1 MATIRYRQRGVKKLW
16 HYEIRDE
23 SGKSLAYQG
32 GFKTKRMAQLVGSP
46 IFQEIQNG
54 SKLNPEMTL
63 PNLYA
68 YWLDVKIN
76 NKNLEIATFRKY
88 SYYKNV
94 IQENFDIPIKN
105 IKTSQY
111 QQKMNEL
118 GEKVSYDVL
127 QRINSVIHKSIQ
139 LAKSDKVLVDD
150 FTLGVDLNTQ
160 KKSKL
165 IEDKYLHST
174 SDIMKL
180 QGELR
185 QRLNYKKSVVPY
197 VLYFLLSTGMR
208 YGEMIALTWND
219 INFEDEII
227 HTYRRFNTSPKIWKF
242 VAPKTNIS
250 IRDIPLNENDIKVLK
265 GLKKVQELSNAE
277 LEIKNKYNLVFQHY
291 GLSHD
296 VPSTV
301 SSNKALRK
309 ILEDTKIR
317 PYNLSVYGLRHTRAS
332 YLIHSGIP
340 VDICAKVLGH
350 TVLQFEKTYRHL
362 LVEKR
367 DEGFD
372 AIRKLEILL

>member
-16 HYEIRDE
+16 HFEIRDE
-23 SGKSLAYQG
+23 SGKSIAYQG
-32 GFKTKRMAQLVGSP
+32 GFKTKRMAQLTGSP

-63 PNLYA
+63 PNLYD
-68 YWLDVKIN
+68 YWFDIKIN
-76 NKNLEIATFRKY
+76 SKDLEIATFRKY
-88 SYYKNV
+88 SYYKQI
-94 IQENFDIPIKN
+94 IQENFDIP
-105 IKTSQY
+105 
-111 QQKMNEL
+111 
-118 GEKVSYDVL
+118 
-127 QRINSVIHKSIQ
+127 
-139 LAKSDKVLVDD
+139 
-150 FTLGVDLNTQ
+150 
-160 KKSKL
+160 
-165 IEDKYLHST
+165 ST
-174 SDIMKL
+174 SDILKL

-197 VLYFLLSTGMR
+197 VLYILLSTGMR
-208 YGEMIALTWND
+208 YGEVIALTWND
-219 INFEDEII
+219 VNFEDEII

-250 IRDIPLNENDIKVLK
+250 IRDIPLNKNDIQVLK
-265 GLKKVQELSNAE
+265 GLKKVQESSNSE
-277 LEIKNKYNLVFQHY
+277 LGIKNKNNLIFQHY
-291 GLSHD
+291 GLTHD

-309 ILEDTKIR
+309 ILNDTKIK

-362 LVEKR
+362 LSEKR
-367 DEGFD
+367 DEGFE
-372 AIRKLEILL
+372 AIRKIL

>member
-16 HYEIRDE
+16 HFEIRDE
-23 SGKSLAYQG
+23 TGKSVAYQG
-32 GFKTKRMAQLVGSP
+32 GFKTKRMAQLAGSP

-54 SKLNPEMTL
+54 SKLNPEITL
-63 PNLYA
+63 PKLYD

-76 NKNLEIATFRKY
+76 CKDLEIATFRKY

-94 IQENFDIPIKN
+94 IQENFDIPIKD

-150 FTLGVDLNTQ
+150 FTLGVDINTQ

-165 IEDKYLHST
+165 IENKYLHST
-174 SDIMKL
+174 SDILRL
-180 QGELR
+180 QKELR
-185 QRLNYKKSVVPY
+185 QRLNYRKSVVPY
-197 VLYFLLSTGMR
+197 VLYILLSTGMR
-208 YGEMIALTWND
+208 YGEVVALTWKD
-219 INFEDEII
+219 VDFENETI

-242 VAPKTNIS
+242 VAPKTNMS
-250 IRDIPLNENDIKVLK
+250 IRDIPLNKNDIEVLK
-265 GLKKVQELSNAE
+265 SLKKEQKFSNSELG
-277 LEIKNKYNLVFQHY
+277 IKNKNNLIFQHY
-291 GLSHD
+291 GLAHD

-301 SSNKALRK
+301 TSTKALRK
-309 ILEDTKIR
+309 ILNDTKIK

-362 LVEKR
+362 LSEKR
-367 DEGFD
+367 DEGFE
-372 AIRKLEILL
+372 AIRKIL

>member
-16 HYEIRDE
+16 HFEIRDE
-23 SGKSLAYQG
+23 SGKSVAYQG
-32 GFKTKRMAQLVGSP
+32 GFKTKRMAQLAGSP

-54 SKLNPEMTL
+54 SKLSPEMTL
-63 PNLYA
+63 LNLYD
-68 YWLDVKIN
+68 YWFDVKIN
-76 NKNLEIATFRKY
+76 SKDLEVATFRKY

-111 QQKMNEL
+111 QQKMNKL

-165 IEDKYLHST
+165 IENKYLHSI
-174 SDIMKL
+174 SDILKL
-180 QGELR
+180 QKELR
-185 QRLNYKKSVVPY
+185 ERLNYKKSVVPY
-197 VLYFLLSTGMR
+197 VLYILLSTGMR
-208 YGEMIALTWND
+208 YGEAIALTWND
-219 INFEDEII
+219 INFENEII

-242 VAPKTNIS
+242 VAPKTDIS
-250 IRDIPLNENDIKVLK
+250 IRDIPLNKNDIEVLK
-265 GLKKVQELSNAE
+265 SLKKEQKSSNSELD
-277 LEIKNKYNLVFQHY
+277 IKNKNNLVFQHY
-291 GLSHD
+291 GLTHD

-301 SSNKALRK
+301 SSNKTLRK
-309 ILEDTKIR
+309 ILDDMKIE
-317 PYNLSVYGLRHTRAS
+317 PSNLSVYGLRHTRAS

-340 VDICAKVLGH
+340 VDVCAKVLGH
-350 TVLQFEKTYRHL
+350 TVIQFEKTYRHL
-362 LVEKR
+362 LIEKR

-372 AIRKLEILL
+372 AIRKIL

>member
-16 HYEIRDE
+16 HFEIRDE
-23 SGKSLAYQG
+23 TGKSVAYQG
-32 GFKTKRMAQLVGSP
+32 GFKTKRMAQLAGSP

-54 SKLNPEMTL
+54 SKLNPEITL
-63 PNLYA
+63 PKLYD

-76 NKNLEIATFRKY
+76 CKDLEIATFRKY

-94 IQENFDIPIKN
+94 IQENFDIPIKD

-150 FTLGVDLNTQ
+150 FTLGVDINTQ

-165 IEDKYLHST
+165 IENKYLHST
-174 SDIMKL
+174 SDILRL
-180 QGELR
+180 QKELR
-185 QRLNYKKSVVPY
+185 QRLNYRKSVVPY
-197 VLYFLLSTGMR
+197 VLYILLSTGMR
-208 YGEMIALTWND
+208 YGEVVALTWKD
-219 INFEDEII
+219 VDFENEII

-242 VAPKTNIS
+242 VAPKTNMS
-250 IRDIPLNENDIKVLK
+250 IRDIPLNKNDIEVLK
-265 GLKKVQELSNAE
+265 SLKKEQKFSNSELG
-277 LEIKNKYNLVFQHY
+277 IKNKNNLIFQHY
-291 GLSHD
+291 GLAHD

-301 SSNKALRK
+301 TSTKALRK
-309 ILEDTKIR
+309 ILNDTKIK

-362 LVEKR
+362 LSEKR
-367 DEGFD
+367 DEGFE
-372 AIRKLEILL
+372 AIRKIL